1 MTTDA
6 IPMIALWALIVM
18 ITLICG
24 AIAGYH
30 KRMAERWAET
40 SPESFSDLSLDQP
53 ARRVRMRP
61 RLPRAANLP
70 EKPIGLDPSKI
81 CLGKS
86 DQILDE
92 TPGKRR

>member
-1 MTTDA
+1 
-6 IPMIALWALIVM
+6 MIALWALIVM

-24 AIAGYH
+24 AIAGY
-30 KRMAERWAET
+30 KRMAKRWAET

-81 CLGKS
+81 CPGKS

-92 TPGKRR
+92 TSGKRR